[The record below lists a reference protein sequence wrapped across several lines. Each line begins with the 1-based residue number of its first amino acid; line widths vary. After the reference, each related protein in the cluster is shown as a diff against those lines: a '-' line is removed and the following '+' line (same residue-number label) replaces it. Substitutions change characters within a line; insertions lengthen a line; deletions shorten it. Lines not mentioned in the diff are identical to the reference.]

1 MPEQGTGNGR
11 RGKGAGRY
19 GAATEGA
26 CCGRRGDERAIRR
39 GGSLPEQGGGN
50 GRRGGSAPEQ
60 GTGNGRGGNGAGR
73 YGGATG
79 GAGGG
84 GAGAEVWEKC
94 GEGLDRW
101 RAGAYI
107 PGINAMAGGA
117 GGCGGAYG
125 ARATGHGRR
134 RCSGRNVHGRGSRSD
149 DILDF

>member
-1 MPEQGTGNGR
+1 MFREGGHGVFAVRKLPAGLAGTFDVAL
-11 RGKGAGRY
+11 AGDMVR
-19 GAATEGA
+19 AADMA
-26 CCGRRGDERAIRR
+26 LAVDMARAVDMVR
-39 GGSLPEQGGGN
+39 
-50 GRRGGSAPEQ
+50 
-60 GTGNGRGGNGAGR
+60 
-73 YGGATG
+73 
-79 GAGGG
+79 AGGVARWG
-84 GAGAEVWEKC
+84 RAAAEMWEKC
-94 GEGLDRW
+94 GEKLDRR

>member
-1 MPEQGTGNGR
+1 MARAVVRLVGGR
-11 RGKGAGRY
+11 CGPLGSGGPLR
-19 GAATEGA
+19 AA
-26 CCGRRGDERAIRR
+26 
-39 GGSLPEQGGGN
+39 
-50 GRRGGSAPEQ
+50 
-60 GTGNGRGGNGAGR
+60 
-73 YGGATG
+73 
-79 GAGGG
+79 
-84 GAGAEVWEKC
+84 AEMWEKC
-94 GEGLDRW
+94 GEKLDRR

>member
-1 MPEQGTGNGR
+1 MAGTFDVAL
-11 RGKGAGRY
+11 AGDMVRAADMVRAVDMVRAG
-19 GAATEGA
+19 GAARWGRA
-26 CCGRRGDERAIRR
+26 ARCGRA
-39 GGSLPEQGGGN
+39 
-50 GRRGGSAPEQ
+50 A
-60 GTGNGRGGNGAGR
+60 
-73 YGGATG
+73 
-79 GAGGG
+79 
-84 GAGAEVWEKC
+84 AEMWEKC
-94 GEGLDRW
+94 GEKLDRR

>member
-1 MPEQGTGNGR
+1 MFREGGHGVFAVRKLPAGLTGTFDVAL
-11 RGKGAGRY
+11 AGDMVRAAVWLVGV
-19 GAATEGA
+19 GAAR
-26 CCGRRGDERAIRR
+26 CGRA
-39 GGSLPEQGGGN
+39 
-50 GRRGGSAPEQ
+50 A
-60 GTGNGRGGNGAGR
+60 
-73 YGGATG
+73 
-79 GAGGG
+79 
-84 GAGAEVWEKC
+84 AEMWEKC
-94 GEGLDRW
+94 GEKLDRR

>member
-1 MPEQGTGNGR
+1 MIFLKEADDETAEIKR
-11 RGKGAGRY
+11 RFTIRNRNLRKENRMSRKIGLALMVAAGLPVCAARAAEVSSGAEFAAALAG
-19 GAATEGA
+19 GAARW
-26 CCGRRGDERAIRR
+26 GRA
-39 GGSLPEQGGGN
+39 
-50 GRRGGSAPEQ
+50 A
-60 GTGNGRGGNGAGR
+60 
-73 YGGATG
+73 
-79 GAGGG
+79 
-84 GAGAEVWEKC
+84 AEMWEKC
-94 GEGLDRW
+94 GEKLDRR